1 MTSPQVAHALALIAA
16 AQARIEGMKVA
27 NASIDLRAYPPKY
40 DADAFFI
47 EAQQLEYLAASVVQ
61 S

>member
-27 NASIDLRAYPPKY
+27 NASIDLQAYPPKY
-40 DADAFFI
+40 DEDDFMY
-47 EAQQLEYLAASVVQ
+47 EAQELELLAGRVIQ

>member
-27 NASIDLRAYPPKY
+27 NASIDLRAYPPTY
-40 DADAFFI
+40 SEQDFMY
-47 EAQQLEYLAASVVQ
+47 EAQELEALAIRVLQ
-61 S
+61 E